1 MDYLEKIDAS
11 ENGYFYVKN
20 NVLYTNARQ
29 DNDFDKVVACYK
41 DAVLKEGV
49 KYLLNSDGVFAHTSL
64 TSISFPSTITS
75 LPTFE
80 NIKRNRNYEI
90 TVKLI

>member
-29 DNDFDKVVACYK
+29 DNDFDKVVAC
-41 DAVLKEGV
+41 
-49 KYLLNSDGVFAHTSL
+49 
-64 TSISFPSTITS
+64 
-75 LPTFE
+75 
-80 NIKRNRNYEI
+80 
-90 TVKLI
+90 